1 MSRISREKIDELI
14 QTADIVDVVS
24 EFVSLQPSGKS
35 MKGLCPFHSEKTPSF
50 FVSPEKQIFNC
61 FGCHKKGNVISFIEE
76 YKHLDFIDAV
86 QYLADKYHFDL
97 AISND
102 DQVERY
108 NYNKLYEVNKL
119 AKDFFNLNLLN
130 LETGNKA
137 LSYLESRGLDQQT
150 LNEFNIGY
158 APAKGNLLL
167 KNMKDNF
174 QEFELVEAGLVG
186 RNTSGEYYDMF
197 RDRIIFP
204 ILNEQSKVLGFSGR
218 ILTDDKSQPKY
229 VNTQS
234 TKIFN
239 KGHVLYNLEKAL
251 PYITQRHR
259 LVMMEGFFDVI
270 QASKA
275 GIQESVCTMGTE
287 LTLDQVN
294 KIKKY
299 TDDVV
304 ICYDGDSAGQQ
315 ATYRAIQM
323 LEKLHINVQVA
334 LMPDGLDPD
343 EYIRTYSAVKFRNQ
357 LNQNL
362 VDKFD
367 FVYQMIIDK
376 GLSTSSEIETAKGS
390 LFKFL
395 SSSAS
400 STITAI
406 YLQKFAEDIDLD
418 YQIIDNDYQK
428 YLINQR
434 RYQNVEKAVKKTV
447 KTAGV
452 SKGRIKAEEKLINF
466 YLQSNDYRDLIEETF
481 KEGAIEF
488 LKGSRKDIMLSMRA
502 LYESHRRVDLSLI
515 KSDIPNDLYVIL
527 ESILLSDHYHY
538 SEAELVQLM
547 DSLSL
552 EKLDQEVKELSQEIG
567 ELLQQM
573 KEVLDVNEHQKIQE
587 KITSKHQEYQ
597 DKKKMRAKIQQRRNH
612 TKPSV

>member
-218 ILTDDKSQPKY
+218 ILTDDKSQP
-229 VNTQS
+229 
-234 TKIFN
+234 
-239 KGHVLYNLEKAL
+239 
-251 PYITQRHR
+251 
-259 LVMMEGFFDVI
+259 
-270 QASKA
+270 
-275 GIQESVCTMGTE
+275 
-287 LTLDQVN
+287 
-294 KIKKY
+294 
-299 TDDVV
+299 
-304 ICYDGDSAGQQ
+304 
-315 ATYRAIQM
+315 
-323 LEKLHINVQVA
+323 
-334 LMPDGLDPD
+334 
-343 EYIRTYSAVKFRNQ
+343 
-357 LNQNL
+357 
-362 VDKFD
+362 
-367 FVYQMIIDK
+367 
-376 GLSTSSEIETAKGS
+376 
-390 LFKFL
+390 
-395 SSSAS
+395 
-400 STITAI
+400 
-406 YLQKFAEDIDLD
+406 
-418 YQIIDNDYQK
+418 
-428 YLINQR
+428 
-434 RYQNVEKAVKKTV
+434 
-447 KTAGV
+447 
-452 SKGRIKAEEKLINF
+452 
-466 YLQSNDYRDLIEETF
+466 
-481 KEGAIEF
+481 
-488 LKGSRKDIMLSMRA
+488 
-502 LYESHRRVDLSLI
+502 
-515 KSDIPNDLYVIL
+515 
-527 ESILLSDHYHY
+527 
-538 SEAELVQLM
+538 
-547 DSLSL
+547 
-552 EKLDQEVKELSQEIG
+552 
-567 ELLQQM
+567 
-573 KEVLDVNEHQKIQE
+573 
-587 KITSKHQEYQ
+587 
-597 DKKKMRAKIQQRRNH
+597 
-612 TKPSV
+612 